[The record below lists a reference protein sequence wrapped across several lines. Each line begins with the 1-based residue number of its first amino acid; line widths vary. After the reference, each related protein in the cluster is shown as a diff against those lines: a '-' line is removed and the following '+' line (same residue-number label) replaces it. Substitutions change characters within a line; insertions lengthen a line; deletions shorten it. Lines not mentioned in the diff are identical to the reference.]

1 MNRLNQSSRYENSF
15 NVARNEKPVYLNFSA
30 SKFNIPVKPNSI
42 VEFTDFMG
50 RIHKVVCKNNT
61 EIKKTMMFFSEL
73 KKESLSIS
81 RIISQYPMSYGQ
93 ITKKFIPEVRK
104 ELKNL
109 GLTKSSIDKILI
121 MYWA

>member
-42 VEFTDFMG
+42 VEFKDFMG